1 MATLFGGAPKMPA
14 IPPPP
19 RPPQIDSAQAQADQ
33 QDLIRRRRG
42 TAADILTSGGA
53 RGALSPAPSGTATLL
68 GQ

>member
-1 MATLFGGAPKMPA
+1 MASLFAGAPSMPK

-19 RPPQIDSAQAQADQ
+19 KPPQIDQAAQQADQ

-42 TAADILTSGGA
+42 TAADILTSQ
-53 RGALSPAPSGTATLL
+53 RGPMATAPSGTATLL